1 MCFQLWGS
9 RQEEENER
17 KKDEVIGVRGEM
29 GIWMGSENGLGKKVG
44 EGGKSKMGRPLGR
57 ERVSFY
63 LKKMI
68 NMAPPPNTYS
78 LKIIGF
84 PHSPWSPPLRF
95 LTPWEGVPPSFGS
108 TWLGNRLASQTPNPS

>member
-29 GIWMGSENGLGKKVG
+29 GIWMGSKNGLGKKVG

-57 ERVSFY
+57 EKLLF
-63 LKKMI
+63 I
-68 NMAPPPNTYS
+68 
-78 LKIIGF
+78 
-84 PHSPWSPPLRF
+84 
-95 LTPWEGVPPSFGS
+95 
-108 TWLGNRLASQTPNPS
+108 

>member
-29 GIWMGSENGLGKKVG
+29 GIWMGSENDLGKKVG

-57 ERVSFY
+57 ER
-63 LKKMI
+63 
-68 NMAPPPNTYS
+68 
-78 LKIIGF
+78 
-84 PHSPWSPPLRF
+84 F
-95 LTPWEGVPPSFGS
+95 LFI
-108 TWLGNRLASQTPNPS
+108 